1 LGSAEAGELLTPE
14 QIITGFG
21 EGKKKNN
28 LRIHEEVAY
37 CLREEASDT

>member
-28 LRIHEEVAY
+28 LRNHEESGI
-37 CLREEASDT
+37 LSQRRGI